1 MIISNTGIPCTLLV
15 NNFVYWSIC
24 ILHFVYNLEY
34 LSFGKAFCLL
44 VYLYIILL
52 VHLSI
57 GKAFCRLCSNRTF
70 HIDDVKDIIF
80 TKHRRTIIKNTQ

>member
-15 NNFVYWSIC
+15 KNFVYCSIC
-24 ILHFVYNLEY
+24 ILHFVQNLEY

-52 VHLSI
+52 V
-57 GKAFCRLCSNRTF
+57 RLLVDYAQIEPF
-70 HIDDVKDIIF
+70 ILMM
-80 TKHRRTIIKNTQ
+80 

>member
-15 NNFVYWSIC
+15 KNFVYWSIC
-24 ILHFVYNLEY
+24 ILHFVSNLEY

-52 VHLSI
+52 V
-57 GKAFCRLCSNRTF
+57 RLLVDYAQIEPF
-70 HIDDVKDIIF
+70 ILMM
-80 TKHRRTIIKNTQ
+80 